1 MVLWSD
7 IDTTLIE
14 MIPIKDKTKFRY
26 KGGPLRFQT
35 PRGMC
40 TWGINGYKSFQ
51 IELTDPNFIQWW
63 RDLEAQLCPV
73 ASGGPSP
80 PFNSNLKKGAE
91 PEHSLRIKIDDSVYI
106 FDQNS
111 KQINPDVK
119 EGLFRGQELSCLID
133 IDSTYFFNGNWG
145 LTVKAYQ
152 VKTLTDAPSDDAVDS
167 EPFVE
172 PTVTLT
178 PGVCAFLP
186 VS

>member
-7 IDTTLIE
+7 IDTARVE
-14 MIPIKDKTKFRY
+14 MIQIKDKTKFRY
-26 KGGPLRFQT
+26 QGGPLRFQV
-35 PRGMC
+35 PLGMC
-40 TWGINGYKSFQ
+40 TWGVSGYKSFQ

-63 RDLEAQLCPV
+63 RSLEAQLCPV

-80 PFNSNLKKGAE
+80 PFNSNLKEGV
-91 PEHSLRIKIDDSVYI
+91 LRIKIDDAVYI

-133 IDSTYFFNGNWG
+133 VDSTYFYNGNLG
-145 LTVKAYQ
+145 LTIRAYQ
-152 VKTLTDAPSDDAVDS
+152 IKTLSEAEDDDAPDE
-167 EPFVE
+167 EPIA
-172 PTVTLT
+172 LT

-186 VS
+186 I

>member
-1 MVLWSD
+1 
-7 IDTTLIE
+7 
-14 MIPIKDKTKFRY
+14 MISIKDKTKFRY
-26 KGGPLRFQT
+26 QGGPLRFQV

-40 TWGINGYKSFQ
+40 TWGVSGYKSFQ

-63 RDLEAQLCPV
+63 RSLEAQLCPV

-80 PFNSNLKKGAE
+80 PFNSNLKEGV
-91 PEHSLRIKIDDSVYI
+91 LRIKIDDAVYI

-133 IDSTYFFNGNWG
+133 VDSTYFYNGNLG
-145 LTVKAYQ
+145 LTIRAYQ
-152 VKTLTDAPSDDAVDS
+152 IKTLSEAEDDDAPDE
-167 EPFVE
+167 EPIA
-172 PTVTLT
+172 LT

-186 VS
+186 I

>member
-1 MVLWSD
+1 
-7 IDTTLIE
+7 
-14 MIPIKDKTKFRY
+14 MISIKDKTKFRY
-26 KGGPLRFQT
+26 QGGPLRFQV

-40 TWGINGYKSFQ
+40 TWGVSGYKSFQ

-63 RDLEAQLCPV
+63 RSLEAQLCPV

-80 PFNSNLKKGAE
+80 PFNSNLKEGV
-91 PEHSLRIKIDDSVYI
+91 LRIKIDDAVYI

-133 IDSTYFFNGNWG
+133 IDSTYFYNGNLG
-145 LTVKAYQ
+145 LTIRAYQ
-152 VKTLTDAPSDDAVDS
+152 IKTLSEAEDDDAPDE
-167 EPFVE
+167 EPIA
-172 PTVTLT
+172 LT

-186 VS
+186 I